1 MRPADTAPILV
12 FDLDETVLSINSFR
26 RWVWFLIIGAL
37 PGIGFRRRVLLSLRV
52 QLLLLRRKIGGID
65 HGRLLQLLQA
75 VWQEAATDRG
85 RTMARRFRAILIQ
98 YVRPNLRS
106 LLALV
111 AAGEADAILA
121 SAALSDYAE
130 EFGRELGFRHI
141 LMTPASDDPT
151 KFVNSGAR
159 KRDRVLGFLNERGW
173 AGRPLI
179 LFTDHLDDLPLMRE
193 SSAVCWFGSR
203 EDLMTADASGADTCF
218 VSCRDQSSDRLCAIV
233 ETLGNYAALARPDVG
248 RVPEITSS

>member
-1 MRPADTAPILV
+1 MRPADAVPVLV

-26 RWVWFLIIGAL
+26 RWVLFLIIGAL

-85 RTMARRFRAILIQ
+85 GTMARRFRAILMQ
-98 YVRPNLRS
+98 YVRPNVRS
-106 LLALV
+106 LLAMV
-111 AAGEADAILA
+111 AAGEVDAILA
-121 SAALSDYAE
+121 TGALSDYAQ
-130 EFGRELGFRHI
+130 EFGRKLGFRHI
-141 LMTPASDDPT
+141 LTTPADDDPT

-159 KRDRVLGFLNERGW
+159 KRDRVLGYLKERGW

-179 LFTDHLDDLPLMRE
+179 LFTDHLDDLPLMRA
-193 SSAVCWFGSR
+193 SSAVCWFGSQK
-203 EDLMTADASGADTCF
+203 DLVTADASAADTCF
-218 VSCRDQSSDRLCAIV
+218 VSCRDQSSGRLCAVV
-233 ETLGNYAALARPDVG
+233 EILGDYAALARPAVG